1 MTISAFCRSQLLE
14 HGPLTLEVLTAGA
27 VAAGKTRSRS
37 PMSTVRSAIAHKEL
51 LLPDGRWATPLW
63 LLEGRTLT
71 TRGLAHED
79 AWDGDVDE
87 VDTGERASHDLDLL
101 QRATRSGQVP
111 LATGGALKADLY
123 SQMWRAPKDWPH
135 VQPGPG
141 ELLALRVQQG
151 VLHVDVIRQTC
162 DIDQRGTELA
172 ADAGRLDRRR
182 RDCWGGDVAQISGN
196 LTDQLVARL
205 VTDPEFLRDPLPPL
219 SECIP
224 PLDNALRRRH
234 HAWIEERHHWR
245 PQLTLPGELREIAS
259 DEARGTDQL
268 PEEWLQDF
276 VSRALRDLD
285 GRGYGRVLQLLPR
298 A

>member
-37 PMSTVRSAIAHKEL
+37 PMSAVRSAIAHKEL

-71 TRGLAHED
+71 TRRLPDED
-79 AWDGDVDE
+79 VWDCGDE
-87 VDTGERASHDLDLL
+87 VDAGERARHDLDLL

-111 LATGGALKADLY
+111 LATGGALRTDLY
-123 SQMWRAPKDWPH
+123 SDLWRAPKDWPH

-151 VLHVDVIRQTC
+151 VLHVDVIRQTS

-172 ADAGRLDRRR
+172 AEAGRLDRRR
-182 RDCWGGDVAQISGN
+182 R
-196 LTDQLVARL
+196 AR
-205 VTDPEFLRDPLPPL
+205 R
-219 SECIP
+219 
-224 PLDNALRRRH
+224 
-234 HAWIEERHHWR
+234 
-245 PQLTLPGELREIAS
+245 
-259 DEARGTDQL
+259 
-268 PEEWLQDF
+268 
-276 VSRALRDLD
+276 
-285 GRGYGRVLQLLPR
+285 
-298 A
+298 